1 MFVTFSLRKKNR
13 EEIKVGGV
21 GRGGKEKE
29 EKKDKQKQSSDFL
42 TKWQLV
48 SLYQWYHFGHV
59 GLSCT
64 SEWSES
70 IARYFM

>member
-42 TKWQLV
+42 TK
-48 SLYQWYHFGHV
+48 
-59 GLSCT
+59 
-64 SEWSES
+64 
-70 IARYFM
+70 